1 MSRPSYHRSSSSRL
15 PYTASKG
22 SYLWFL
28 LFLILG
34 SWVYRRLSR
43 PNGIPLL
50 GDRLFRAHESW
61 QWLPIVDEDEDE
73 DFEFCFFEC
82 REVGTGRAKQSCL
95 EE

>member
-1 MSRPSYHRSSSSRL
+1 MTRASYHRSSNSRL
-15 PYTASKG
+15 PYTVSKG
-22 SYLWFL
+22 GYLWFL

-34 SWVYRRLSR
+34 SWVYRRLSP

-50 GDRLFRAHESW
+50 GDRSYRAHESW
-61 QWLPIVDEDEDE
+61 QWLPIVDEDE